1 MSSRPLRVR
10 RASCLVAFWD
20 HDALIVVNY
29 LTGRE
34 TVLPTPLAAIL
45 NRLDGY
51 IALEALSRQLAAVRG
66 AGSLLRRLIRRDL
79 LLLEDSPV
87 DVRDRLL
94 ASSWDWGPSARFFHF
109 ATQRVPYESD
119 PIEGRGRLAEHARRV
134 PPPSP
139 YKEFSAAI
147 PLPGSFAM
155 QDSDFWDVLR
165 RRRTW
170 RRFQRAPISQEA
182 LGQVLLWTW
191 GQTRRIDNPDLGS
204 YLLKTSPSGGARHPI
219 EVYPFVRR
227 VIGVKPGIYHYSV
240 KEHALEY
247 LRPPLTAGQ
256 LVKLLANQPWVR
268 DAAVVFFMTA
278 VVERSMWKYKH
289 EHAYRVLLLDA
300 GHLGQTFH
308 LVCTKL
314 GLAPFTSSAKQ
325 DDAIERVLG
334 IDGISEIS
342 LYAAATGVPARDQRS
357 ALSKPAEHRTAKRDR
372 RKLSAGS

>member
-1 MSSRPLRVR
+1 MSPRPRRVR
-10 RASCLVAFWD
+10 RASCLVAFWE

-34 TVLPTPLAAIL
+34 TVLPTPVASVLS
-45 NRLDGY
+45 RLDGY
-51 IALEALSRQLAAVRG
+51 IAFDALNRQLAGVPRAN
-66 AGSLLRRLIRRDL
+66 SLLGRLIAQDL
-79 LLLEDSPV
+79 LLTEESPI

-94 ASSWDWGPSARFFHF
+94 AASWEWGPSARFFHF

-139 YKEFSAAI
+139 YKEFGSAI
-147 PLPGSFAM
+147 PLPGSFAE
-155 QDSDFWDVLR
+155 QNGEFWDVLR
-165 RRRTW
+165 RRRTL
-170 RRFQRAPISQEA
+170 RRCQRAPISHEM

-191 GQTRRIDNPDLGS
+191 GETRRIDNPDLGS

-227 VIGVKPGIYHYSV
+227 VTGVKPGIYHYSV
-240 KEHALEY
+240 KQHALEY
-247 LRPPLTAGQ
+247 LRAPLSARQ

-334 IDGISEIS
+334 IDGVREIS
-342 LYAAATGVPARDQRS
+342 LYAAATGIPASQ
-357 ALSKPAEHRTAKRDR
+357 E
-372 RKLSAGS
+372 